1 MSETPVRLSFG
12 GRIRRFMTILGP
24 GMIMMAT
31 VVGASHVI
39 LSPVAGARFGY
50 SLLWLV
56 LFSHLFKYPAF
67 EFGARFAVA
76 RGFSLIRGYQLVPGP
91 KNWAVWTFL
100 LTTTLQGLAV
110 TTGIMSVTASIVLVN
125 VGGLP
130 FTGWI
135 VVLCVVIIA
144 IHRVGQYDALQ
155 NISKAMMAILAV
167 ITVLAFAV
175 SPTTP
180 SDLMSVFVPTVPE
193 GATPLASS
201 IIGLMPAGINVAVWH
216 SLWAV
221 AHLPYWKK
229 ESSNQQEMLRL
240 SMIDLR
246 VSYWLSAI
254 LALMFM
260 SLGASLLQPR
270 GLTPQGLDV
279 AITISTIYTELLGP
293 WMYPVFMIAVFAAM
307 FSTAY
312 TVMDGFPR
320 AFSTIVKDL
329 FPKSELLRRP
339 GDPAYWV
346 FMLVIVAMILI
357 TNTLIPNPVL
367 LVSLTGL
374 LSLLVAPLLYVL
386 NYYCV
391 TRLIDDEAMRPSLR
405 IRIWGILGIITMTA
419 SVVFFLY
426 NQYVG

>member
-1 MSETPVRLSFG
+1 VSGRGPVR
-12 GRIRRFMTILGP
+12 RFLRILGP

-67 EFGARFAVA
+67 DYGARFAVA

-91 KNWAVWTFL
+91 RNWALWVFL
-100 LTTTLQGLAV
+100 TTTTLQGLAV

-125 VGGLP
+125 VGLLP

-135 VVLCVVIIA
+135 VVLNLFIIG
-144 IHRVGQYDALQ
+144 IHRFGRYGALQ
-155 NISKAMMAILAV
+155 LISKVMMFVLAA
-167 ITVLAFAV
+167 ITVLAFSV
-175 SPTTP
+175 SQWSPG
-180 SDLMSVFVPTVPE
+180 DLLRIFVPSVPD

-201 IIGLMPAGINVAVWH
+201 IVGLMPAGINVAVWH

-221 AHLPYWKK
+221 AHLPYWEEQAKDRRH
-229 ESSNQQEMLRL
+229 MLAMSL
-240 SMIDLR
+240 TDLR
-246 VSYWLSAI
+246 IAYWMSAI
-254 LALMFM
+254 LAMMFM
-260 SLGASLLQPR
+260 SLGASLLRPR
-270 GLTPQGLDV
+270 GLTPDGLDV
-279 AITISTIYTELLGP
+279 AITISTIYTELLGD

-320 AFSTIVKDL
+320 AFSTIARDL
-329 FPKSELLRRP
+329 FPESASLRRP
-339 GDPAYWV
+339 GDPAYWA
-346 FMLVIVAMILI
+346 FMLVIFGFIVI

-374 LSLLVAPLLYVL
+374 LSLLVSPVLYVL

-391 TRLIDDEAMRPSLR
+391 TRLIDDPALRPSMTN
-405 IRIWGILGIITMTA
+405 RIWGILGVVTMSA

-426 NQYVG
+426 SQYVG

>member
-1 MSETPVRLSFG
+1 MSGRGPVR
-12 GRIRRFMTILGP
+12 RFLRILGP

-67 EFGARFAVA
+67 DYGARFAVA

-91 KNWAVWTFL
+91 RNWALWVFL
-100 LTTTLQGLAV
+100 TTTTLQGLAV

-125 VGGLP
+125 VGLLP

-135 VVLCVVIIA
+135 VVLNLFIIG
-144 IHRVGQYDALQ
+144 IHRFGRYGALQ
-155 NISKAMMAILAV
+155 LISKVMMFVLAA
-167 ITVLAFAV
+167 ITVLAFSV
-175 SPTTP
+175 SQW
-180 SDLMSVFVPTVPE
+180 SAGDLLRIFVPSVPD

-201 IIGLMPAGINVAVWH
+201 IVGLMPAGINVAVWH

-221 AHLPYWKK
+221 AHLPYWEEQAKDRRH
-229 ESSNQQEMLRL
+229 MLAMSL
-240 SMIDLR
+240 TDLR
-246 VSYWLSAI
+246 IAYWMSAI
-254 LALMFM
+254 LAMMFM
-260 SLGASLLQPR
+260 SLGASLLRPR
-270 GLTPQGLDV
+270 GLTPDGLDV
-279 AITISTIYTELLGP
+279 AITISTIYTELLGD

-320 AFSTIVKDL
+320 AFSTIARDL
-329 FPKSELLRRP
+329 FPESASLRRP
-339 GDPAYWV
+339 GDPAYWT
-346 FMLVIVAMILI
+346 FMLVIFGFIVI

-374 LSLLVAPLLYVL
+374 LSLLVSPVLYVL

-391 TRLIDDEAMRPSLR
+391 TRLIDDPALRPSMTN
-405 IRIWGILGIITMTA
+405 RIWGILGVVTMSA

-426 NQYVG
+426 SQYVG

>member
-1 MSETPVRLSFG
+1 MTLSLG
-12 GRIRRFMTILGP
+12 SLRRFLRTLGP

-50 SLLWLV
+50 ALLWLV

-67 EFGARFAVA
+67 EYGARFAVA

-91 KNWAVWTFL
+91 RNWALWVFL
-100 LTTTLQGLAV
+100 TTTTLQGLAV

-125 VGGLP
+125 IGILP

-135 VVLCVVIIA
+135 VVLNLFIIG
-144 IHRVGQYDALQ
+144 IHRFGRYGALQ
-155 NISKAMMAILAV
+155 WMSKVMMFVLAA
-167 ITVLAFAV
+167 ITVLAFSVAPW
-175 SPTTP
+175 SPG
-180 SDLMSVFVPTVPE
+180 DLLRLFVPSVPE

-201 IIGLMPAGINVAVWH
+201 IVGLMPAGINVAVWH

-221 AHLPYWKK
+221 AHLPYW
-229 ESSNQQEMLRL
+229 EAEARDRRQML
-240 SMIDLR
+240 SMSMVDLR
-246 VSYWLSAI
+246 ISYWLSAL
-254 LALMFM
+254 LAMMFM
-260 SLGASLLQPR
+260 VLGASLLRPR
-270 GLTPQGLDV
+270 GLTPDGLDV
-279 AITISTIYTELLGP
+279 AITISTIYTELLGN
-293 WMYPVFMIAVFAAM
+293 WMYPVFMVAVFAAM

-329 FPKSELLRRP
+329 FPKSATLRRG

-346 FMLVIVAMILI
+346 FMLVIFGFIVI

-374 LSLLVAPLLYVL
+374 LSLLVSPVLYVL

-391 TRLIDDEAMRPSLR
+391 TRLIDDPALQPSRFTRL
-405 IRIWGILGIITMTA
+405 WGIAGIVTMSA
-419 SVVFFLY
+419 SVAFFLY
-426 NQYVG
+426 YR

>member
-1 MSETPVRLSFG
+1 MSTANRFRRLM
-12 GRIRRFMTILGP
+12 RILGP

-50 SLLWLV
+50 GLLWLV

-67 EFGARFAVA
+67 DYGARFAVA

-91 KNWAVWTFL
+91 KNWALWVFL
-100 LTTTLQGLAV
+100 VTTTLQGLAV

-125 VGGLP
+125 VGLLP
-130 FTGWI
+130 FPVWI
-135 VVLCVVIIA
+135 VVLSLFIIV
-144 IHRVGQYDALQ
+144 IHRFGKYSALQ
-155 NISKAMMAILAV
+155 WVSKVMMF
-167 ITVLAFAV
+167 VLAAITLMAFSV
-175 SPTTP
+175 SQWSPG
-180 SDLMSVFVPTVPE
+180 DLLQIFVPSVPE
-193 GATPLASS
+193 GSTPLASS

-221 AHLPYWKK
+221 AHLPYWEK
-229 ESSNQQEMLRL
+229 ESTDKRELLKMSLL
-240 SMIDLR
+240 DLR
-246 VSYWLSAI
+246 VSYVLSAL
-254 LALMFM
+254 LAVMFM
-260 SLGASLLQPR
+260 SLGATLLLPR
-270 GLTPQGLDV
+270 GLTPAGLDV
-279 AITISTIYTELLGP
+279 AITISTIYTELLGA
-293 WMYPVFMIAVFAAM
+293 WMYPVFMVAVFAAM

-320 AFSTIVKDL
+320 AFSTIAKDL
-329 FPKSELLRRP
+329 YPQSSLLRRP
-339 GDPAYWV
+339 GDPAYWL
-346 FMLVIVAMILI
+346 FMIVIFGFIVV
-357 TNTLIPNPVL
+357 TNTLVPNPVL

-391 TRLIDDEAMRPSLR
+391 TRLIDDPELRPSRLN
-405 IRIWGILGIITMTA
+405 RIWGLAGIATMTL

-426 NQYVG
+426 NQYG